1 MGLFRKANRRLG
13 ADATDNNTTT
23 PSTTTPAHGQD
34 AADPT
39 APEKQ
44 HTLPATA
51 VSDGEADADDN
62 DGGRLAAAVS
72 MASSHHE
79 YPTGLRLAFLLV
91 SIFSSMFLV
100 AIDRLII
107 STVRLPLLPP
117 CVPSLPSIKVANRT
131 I

>member
-1 MGLFRKANRRLG
+1 MGLFQKAKRRLG
-13 ADATDNNTTT
+13 ADATTTT
-23 PSTTTPAHGQD
+23 PTTPASGQN

-44 HTLPATA
+44 QTRPGTATATA
-51 VSDGEADADDN
+51 VSDGDADADHDHDH

-72 MASSHHE
+72 KASSHHE

-107 STVRLPLLPP
+107 STVRLLPLPLLRARPP
-117 CVPSLPSIKVANRT
+117 LHR
-131 I
+131 